1 MGPHDGAPRALAASA
16 AHLAEAAVEKQ
27 HAVEMVASKSPSAV
41 PSMGERRAALAA
53 SLAASPA
60 HLREKAADAKM
71 VTEEPRATRASGR
84 TRPWMNIVRRACRVG
99 EPPER
104 RRDD

>member
-1 MGPHDGAPRALAASA
+1 MPSRWSPGRA
-16 AHLAEAAVEKQ
+16 
-27 HAVEMVASKSPSAV
+27 PSAV